1 MLSRT
6 HRRAAGGGSGCQ
18 DHPAGR
24 QGPGAARWHSHI
36 PGLTAATR
44 DAALGAEPI
53 GSASKAAMGSG
64 ALRSQLG
71 SSGSAAP
78 PVPPTA
84 HRPDPPAQR
93 QRGFSCVPPLPPPFV
108 FYLVLLFS
116 SLWSFVPACPL
127 FQRLWFLVP
136 LMLCHSLHL
145 GAFLSPGF
153 EAGGCF
159 LSLLCAWHFYPFSC
173 LVHSWVTRARPGLS
187 SNPHLSCVG
196 AGFPCL
202 YVLS

>member
-1 MLSRT
+1 MGART
-6 HRRAAGGGSGCQ
+6 TQR
-18 DHPAGR
+18 AGR
-24 QGPGAARWHSHI
+24 GRGQRGGTATSPGSLLPPGTRRWEPNPSALLQRQPWAPGPFAPSWAPVGAQHRLCHPPPTGRTLQHSD
-36 PGLTAATR
+36 R
-44 DAALGAEPI
+44 GAF
-53 GSASKAAMGSG
+53 
-64 ALRSQLG
+64 L
-71 SSGSAAP
+71 
-78 PVPPTA
+78 VPP
-84 HRPDPPAQR
+84 PA
-93 QRGFSCVPPLPPPFV
+93 PPFV

-187 SNPHLSCVG
+187 SNPHLYCVG

>member
-1 MLSRT
+1 MPGPPSGQAGAGGSAVAQPHPRAHCCHPGRGVGSRT
-6 HRRAAGGGSGCQ
+6 HRLCFKGSHGLRGPSLPVGLQWERSTACAT
-18 DHPAGR
+18 HRPPAG
-24 QGPGAARWHSHI
+24 PSSTATE
-36 PGLTAATR
+36 GLF
-44 DAALGAEPI
+44 LC
-53 GSASKAAMGSG
+53 
-64 ALRSQLG
+64 
-71 SSGSAAP
+71 P
-78 PVPPTA
+78 PP
-84 HRPDPPAQR
+84 
-93 QRGFSCVPPLPPPFV
+93 PPPFV